1 MQLHGSDPDI
11 QTLIQRMRNGDVD
24 LQPNFQRGEIW
35 PITKKQKLIDSILRE
50 WHVPP
55 IHLVEEKETKKQLVL
70 DGQQRLVSIR
80 DFSNDEFTINGKIEP
95 QSAGINSIDGLKFS
109 ELPELWRRKFLQFTI
124 RQFRITDYEP
134 SEPGELF
141 YRLNQPS
148 ALTSAEVR
156 NAFFGQTREQVKGII
171 EEFQNNN
178 LSDTYWGFSNARM
191 SLDDVI
197 ARSLYLLDENS
208 LLKKTGTAVLADKYR
223 KGQAFSNESEVLIK
237 AAGEVLRATK
247 DTSVKYRPFNKAT
260 AQSWL
265 VFTACV
271 IRQFGTD
278 NAHQAVPE
286 FMNKFE
292 ETRSFVSFL
301 GLPENSFQVLER
313 SFSSK
318 GVEALFQ
325 AYDDRAKSRVADTLS
340 VALRDFVLWITFR
353 SQFSLETPPQRS
365 PNSNRNETL
374 DKLIHQT
381 TPLSSTRDIEELVSK
396 IGWGANL

>member
-11 QTLIQRMRNGDVD
+11 QTLIQRMKNGDVD

-80 DFSNDEFTINGKIEP
+80 DFFNDEFTINGKIEP
-95 QSAGINSIDGLKFS
+95 QSDGINAIDGLKYS

-156 NAFFGQTREQVKGII
+156 NAFFGQTREQVKRIL
-171 EEFQNNN
+171 EEFQTNN
-178 LSDTYWGFSNARM
+178 LADEYWGFSNARM

-223 KGQAFSNESEVLIK
+223 KGHAFSSESETLIK
-237 AAGEVLRATK
+237 AAGEIFRATK
-247 DTSVKYRPFNKAT
+247 DTSTKYRPFNKAT

-271 IRQFGTD
+271 IRQFGM
-278 NAHQAVPE
+278 AKAQQAVPE
-286 FMNKFE
+286 FMKKFE
-292 ETRSFVSFL
+292 ETRSFVSLFGMQEKSFETL
-301 GLPENSFQVLER
+301 ENSFSV
-313 SFSSK
+313 K
-318 GVEALFQ
+318 GVEALFK

-353 SQFSLETPPQRS
+353 NQFEFTTPPNNHPDFDRI
-365 PNSNRNETL
+365 EIL
-374 DKLIHQT
+374 DKLIHQA

-396 IGWGANL
+396 IGWGASL